1 MTRILPVIVLVLA
14 VIAGG
19 AWYLTQPSGDDIV
32 MPAEAQGTA
41 GATAEA
47 AAEATGAETI
57 LPDRVIGDEDAPV
70 TVEIFSSYTCPHCAN
85 FHADQYK
92 NLKADYIDSGKV
104 RYVHRE
110 VYFDRY
116 ALWGG
121 MLANCGGDMRYF
133 GLSAMLYEQQKE
145 WIGAGEG
152 DEILANL
159 RRMGK
164 TAGLSDD
171 EIDACFGNQDMA
183 TSLVATYQT
192 HAEAYDIN
200 ATPTL
205 VIDGE
210 KHSNMSYSA
219 LKDII
224 ETRLAAQ

>member
-1 MTRILPVIVLVLA
+1 MTRFLPVIALVLLA
-14 VIAGG
+14 VAGG
-19 AWYLTQPSGDDIV
+19 AWYLTQPSGNTMV
-32 MPAEAQGTA
+32 SPAEAQDD
-41 GATAEA
+41 AEA
-47 AAEATGAETI
+47 PDAGTI
-57 LPDRVIGDEDAPV
+57 LPDRVIGDDDAPV
-70 TVEIFSSYTCPHCAN
+70 TVVVYSSYTCPHCAT

-92 NLKADYIDSGKV
+92 SLKADYIDTGKV

-121 MLANCGGDMRYF
+121 MIANCGGDMRYF
-133 GLSAMLYEQQKE
+133 GLSGMLYEQQKE
-145 WIGAGEG
+145 WIGSGDG

-171 EIDACFGNQDMA
+171 DIDACFADQDMA
-183 TSLVATYQT
+183 TSLVATYQF
-192 HAEAYDIN
+192 HAEADGIN

-210 KHSNMSYSA
+210 KHSNMSYNA
-219 LKDII
+219 LKDIV
-224 ETRLAAQ
+224 EARLAAQ